1 VDESAGVSSADLTLG
16 SDVGKI
22 HVDTQG
28 DTSTMT
34 LAADLGE
41 IKVVSG
47 DAEYTIS
54 LTGTKV
60 TIEIVPS
67 SGDPQS
73 ITMDGA
79 EIIIDG
85 GPTPTEG
92 GIKIGGTGGEQA
104 LVTKA

>member
-1 VDESAGVSSADLTLG
+1 MDESAGVSSADLTLG
-16 SDVGKI
+16 SDVGKV

-28 DTSTMT
+28 ETSTMT